1 MTKKQVLFWRFILI
15 LIVVLGGYFII
26 LNISNNKTK
35 TRDQVVKIKKTV
47 EYIDANK
54 DINKNDEKII
64 EKEIELSIRPDD
76 FYKKTKNKK

>member
-15 LIVVLGGYFII
+15 LIIVSGGYFII
-26 LNISNNKTK
+26 LNISSNKTK
-35 TRDQVVKIKKTV
+35 SRDQVVERKKTL
-47 EYIDANK
+47 EHIDT
-54 DINKNDEKII
+54 NKNGEKII